1 MNLIACNDDALFGAP
16 CLTYSSK
23 LEDVALQAGMTYY
36 VIIDGYGSAAGA
48 YQMDITVNE
57 PCAITFPDPGP
68 GIQYENEPLRRQR
81 VVHRPLMTGVKS
93 LFH

>member
-16 CLTYSSK
+16 CFTYSSK
-23 LEDVALQAGMTYY
+23 LEDVALQSGMTYY

-57 PCAITFPDPGP
+57 PCAISSTRTNRCGVSGWYIGP
-68 GIQYENEPLRRQR
+68 
-81 VVHRPLMTGVKS
+81 
-93 LFH
+93 